1 MMVDGYGNGKKIAY
15 LLGAPVGLADI
26 VSILEMLQDLG
37 HGGLLFTQLLH
48 LQGLTTTLGL
58 LVQVLEGL
66 LDELDILDA
75 QLLADDGQITDG
87 VDITLDVNDLRIIET
102 TDDLEDGIDGANV
115 RQKGVT
121 ETGTGGG
128 TAGQTGDII
137 DGQVGRHLRL
147 GLVVF
152 AQPVEPVIGDDDTGF
167 FGVDGG
173 IGEVGGV
180 TQRGLGDGLEEG
192 GFADVGKTD
201 LRN

>member
-1 MMVDGYGNGKKIAY
+1 
-15 LLGAPVGLADI
+15 
-26 VSILEMLQDLG
+26 MLQDLG
-37 HGGLLFTQLLH
+37 HGGLLLTQLLH
-48 LQGLTTTLGL
+48 LQALTTTTGL

-66 LDELDILDA
+66 FDELNILDA
-75 QLLADDGQITDG
+75 QLLVDDGQITDG
-87 VDITLDVNDLRIIET
+87 VDIALDVDDLGIVET
-102 TDDLEDGIDGANV
+102 TNDLEDGIDGANV
-115 RQKGVT
+115 RQEGVT

-137 DGQVGRHLRL
+137 DGQVGGHLGL

-152 AQPVEPVIGDDDTGF
+152 AQPVETLIGDDDTRF

-180 TQRGLGDGLEEG
+180 TQRGLGDSLEEG